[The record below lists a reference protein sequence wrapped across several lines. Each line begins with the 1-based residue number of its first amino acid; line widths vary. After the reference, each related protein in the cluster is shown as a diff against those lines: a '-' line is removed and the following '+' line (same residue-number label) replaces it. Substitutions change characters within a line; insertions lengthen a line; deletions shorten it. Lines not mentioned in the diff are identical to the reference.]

1 MRTEQQTVILGIA
14 APRGFYLALAGLVV
28 VVTALVNAGNLNNA
42 DAVRRL
48 NVAHS
53 WWAGTPEVIPED
65 YVAIWAIDPSGQHH
79 AIYGIGQSL
88 VLLPADLAASAVARL
103 APMPEAARRPAR
115 EALVAFLSQ
124 ALIVPAAVL
133 LGYLLLRRLGFG
145 HPASAAGAAALL
157 GATSVLHYVQNCQEN
172 ALLLACALGGFFF
185 AASWV
190 STGERRFAALAGA
203 ASGFGLLTRLTT
215 LADACAVIL
224 FVALATRERRAWGR
238 FLAGYLPVLAGFA
251 ALERL
256 YHFARF
262 AEWTGTY
269 YQVAQSGEKLYGF
282 PPGPGVS
289 AALWS
294 PQNSIF
300 LFDPLLGVAC
310 VLAVTLWG
318 RMGGTRRAYVAAS
331 AVLLAVLVAFYS
343 SYFNPTGEV
352 SWGDRYVSVPVH
364 LLALLAV
371 PLALERL
378 GARGRRAVLA
388 VAAVSVAI
396 QVASLL
402 LISSVEVDQAQRF
415 GLRWLIP
422 LRFENAWAVLT
433 GGTGAATIWTG
444 IPEEW
449 RRWNLLPFQMELRYP
464 GLARAAIA
472 GWVVLLAAAG
482 WLAARVA
489 KLARQPVSSTLPGG
503 TCGEGARR

>member
-1 MRTEQQTVILGIA
+1 
-14 APRGFYLALAGLVV
+14 
-28 VVTALVNAGNLNNA
+28 
-42 DAVRRL
+42 
-48 NVAHS
+48 
-53 WWAGTPEVIPED
+53 
-65 YVAIWAIDPSGQHH
+65 
-79 AIYGIGQSL
+79 
-88 VLLPADLAASAVARL
+88 
-103 APMPEAARRPAR
+103 
-115 EALVAFLSQ
+115 
-124 ALIVPAAVL
+124 
-133 LGYLLLRRLGFG
+133 
-145 HPASAAGAAALL
+145 
-157 GATSVLHYVQNCQEN
+157 
-172 ALLLACALGGFFF
+172 
-185 AASWV
+185 
-190 STGERRFAALAGA
+190 
-203 ASGFGLLTRLTT
+203 
-215 LADACAVIL
+215 
-224 FVALATRERRAWGR
+224 
-238 FLAGYLPVLAGFA
+238 
-251 ALERL
+251 
-256 YHFARF
+256 
-262 AEWTGTY
+262 
-269 YQVAQSGEKLYGF
+269 
-282 PPGPGVS
+282 
-289 AALWS
+289 
-294 PQNSIF
+294 
-300 LFDPLLGVAC
+300 
-310 VLAVTLWG
+310 
-318 RMGGTRRAYVAAS
+318 VAAS